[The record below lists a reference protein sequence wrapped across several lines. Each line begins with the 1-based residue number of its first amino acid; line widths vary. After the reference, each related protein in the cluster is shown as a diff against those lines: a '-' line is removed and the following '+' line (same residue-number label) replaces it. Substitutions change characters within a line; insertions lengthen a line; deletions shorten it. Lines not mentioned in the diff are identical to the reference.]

1 VSQVTEWQL
10 AVMGRSTQYQLVAL
24 AGLLILIWVGNWF
37 VTRMGN
43 RVLERLPAADQAVLA
58 TRYRLLRR
66 ITVAV
71 IVFIAVMIVLL
82 ANDST
87 AKAAGA
93 VLASSA
99 VLGLAFGFAARS
111 VLANFVA
118 GVMIAIN
125 QPVRLGDRVC
135 IGDADGVVE
144 DIGLTYTRLRTPDN
158 RRVLIP
164 NEELANS
171 RVINQTLVDP
181 VTLASAS
188 VIVPLTSDP
197 VRVKEVL
204 AEQAVLAPGRL
215 EQRPGPGVS
224 VSELR
229 AEGAVF
235 TVGVWVADP
244 LQGAQT
250 AAWLRERCLARL
262 NDEGVLAV
270 LDAEVQG

>member
-1 VSQVTEWQL
+1 
-10 AVMGRSTQYQLVAL
+10 
-24 AGLLILIWVGNWF
+24 
-37 VTRMGN
+37 
-43 RVLERLPAADQAVLA
+43 
-58 TRYRLLRR
+58 
-66 ITVAV
+66 
-71 IVFIAVMIVLL
+71 
-82 ANDST
+82 
-87 AKAAGA
+87 
-93 VLASSA
+93 
-99 VLGLAFGFAARS
+99 
-111 VLANFVA
+111 
-118 GVMIAIN
+118 
-125 QPVRLGDRVC
+125 VRLGDRVC

-188 VIVPLTSDP
+188 VVVPLTSDP

-204 AEQAVLAPGRL
+204 AEQATLAPGRL

-270 LDAEVQG
+270 LEPEVQG

>member
-1 VSQVTEWQL
+1 MSQITGFQL
-10 AVMGRSTQYQLVAL
+10 AVMGRSTQYQLIAL
-24 AGLLILIWVGNWF
+24 AGLLVLIWVGNWF

-66 ITVAV
+66 ITVAL

-197 VRVKEVL
+197 IRVKEVL
-204 AEQAVLAPGRL
+204 AEQASLAPGRL
-215 EQRPGPGVS
+215 DQRPGPGVS

-270 LDAEVQG
+270 LETEAQA

>member
-1 VSQVTEWQL
+1 VNHITGWQM
-10 AVMGRSTQYQLVAL
+10 AVMGRSTQYQLIAL
-24 AGLLILIWVGNWF
+24 AGLLALIWVGNWV

-188 VIVPLTSDP
+188 VVVPLTTDP

-204 AEQAVLAPGRL
+204 AEQAALAPGRL

-229 AEGAVF
+229 ADGAVF

-244 LQGAQT
+244 LQGGQT

-270 LDAEVQG
+270 LETEAQA